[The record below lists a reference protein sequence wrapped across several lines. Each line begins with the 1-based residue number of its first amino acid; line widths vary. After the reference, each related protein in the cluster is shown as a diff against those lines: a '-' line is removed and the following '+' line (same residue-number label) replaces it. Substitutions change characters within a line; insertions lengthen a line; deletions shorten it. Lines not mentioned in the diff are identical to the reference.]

1 MFDSKNLQHWIF
13 SLKYIAKFAHK
24 VDFRNSLEA
33 FWGLHFRDGAT
44 VGKGWQVVMRRAA
57 AAQRGFLFC
66 QDLGGQ
72 CPPAIDAPGIE
83 QAKVKPKGV
92 DETQHRQT
100 VCVWKA

>member
-57 AAQRGFLFC
+57 AARRGFLFC
-66 QDLGGQ
+66 QNLSGRAPTLPTRFRHPYDLS
-72 CPPAIDAPGIE
+72 PE
-83 QAKVKPKGV
+83 FVK
-92 DETQHRQT
+92 TY
-100 VCVWKA
+100 